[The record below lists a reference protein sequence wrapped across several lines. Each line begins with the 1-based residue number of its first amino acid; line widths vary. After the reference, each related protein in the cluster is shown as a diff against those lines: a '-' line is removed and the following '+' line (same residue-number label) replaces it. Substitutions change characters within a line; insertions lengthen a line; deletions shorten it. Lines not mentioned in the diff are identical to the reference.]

1 MRIERFEDLEVWKLS
16 REITH
21 RIYSITESD
30 KFIRDFDLKRQIR
43 RASISVMANIS
54 EGFERRSNK
63 EFVQFLF
70 IAKGSAGE
78 VRSQLYVAR
87 DLNYISNIDFKD
99 LKDKIEII
107 SKSLS
112 GFIKYLR
119 TI

>member
-1 MRIERFEDLEVWKLS
+1 MKIERFEDIEVWKLS
-16 REITH
+16 RELIKS
-21 RIYSITESD
+21 IYRITESD
-30 KFIRDFDLKRQIR
+30 KFCRDFDLKRQIR
-43 RASISVMANIS
+43 RASISIISNIS

-78 VRSQLYVAR
+78 VRSQLYIAY
-87 DLNYISNIDFKD
+87 DLDYVSIND
-99 LKDKIEII
+99 LEELKKRIEII

-119 TI
+119 ST